1 MNQPIPPIYNY
12 GLPSAG
18 NPLYANYR
26 QLQPNQD
33 ANFPFNYDYGSDTY
47 FAFRWDFKEADNCP
61 MCPEFTPEFLNTLNV
76 LWLTNHP
83 AFFSSPWMECQA
95 RLTTFALKIPS
106 YLILHP
112 QGRGVVFQ
120 NHVVKQGPLDPTG
133 QYVLNY
139 DLTPAGKHYAN
150 CGIEGFVF
158 PDNFESHTT
167 MALLNPSRYIV
178 GSRSNYFQ
186 GSELKTLFAAESL
199 VAGSDIIMNGFSNF

>member
-12 GLPSAG
+12 GLPTTG

-26 QLQPNQD
+26 QLQPNED

-112 QGRGVVFQ
+112 QGHGVVFQ

-133 QYVLNY
+133 QYVLSY
-139 DLTPAGKHYAN
+139 DLTPAGKHFAD

-186 GSELKTLFAAESL
+186 GSELKTLFAVESL
-199 VAGSDIIMNGFSNF
+199 TTGSDIIMNGFSNF